1 MSDETIETAEHGPMC
16 PPVDPGAPDGPGI
29 PGAEGVGTLAEGTP
43 DGPAQQPIRSVGT
56 DAGPFAADVTVVE
69 GAKCAVRTLARKLAG
84 VADSEVTVPAS
95 AEVSSQYVSPF
106 GAQWVM
112 SSDLTRGTL
121 YFVTYDAIQLSYFVD
136 AYAPV
141 PDGRLTVPR
150 EHGYA

>member
-1 MSDETIETAEHGPMC
+1 MADEAAVGAGE
-16 PPVDPGAPDGPGI
+16 PVSAKVWDGDGPGV
-29 PGAEGVGTLAEGTP
+29 PGSEDAGALAEGTP
-43 DGPAQQPIRSVGT
+43 DGPAYQPIRSVGT
-56 DAGPFAADVTVVE
+56 DAGPFVADVGVVE

-95 AEVSSQYVSPF
+95 AEVSSQSVSPF

-112 SSDLTRGTL
+112 SSDLTPGKL
-121 YFVTYDAIQLSYFVD
+121 YFVMYDAIQLAYFVD

-141 PDGRLTVPR
+141 PGGRLTVPR

>member
-1 MSDETIETAEHGPMC
+1 MADEVTTSESA
-16 PPVDPGAPDGPGI
+16 PGI
-29 PGAEGVGTLAEGTP
+29 PGSEGLGEHPVALAEGP
-43 DGPAQQPIRSVGT
+43 GRQPIRSVGT

-112 SSDLTRGTL
+112 SSDLTPGKL
-121 YFVTYDAIQLSYFVD
+121 YFVMYDAIQLAYFVD